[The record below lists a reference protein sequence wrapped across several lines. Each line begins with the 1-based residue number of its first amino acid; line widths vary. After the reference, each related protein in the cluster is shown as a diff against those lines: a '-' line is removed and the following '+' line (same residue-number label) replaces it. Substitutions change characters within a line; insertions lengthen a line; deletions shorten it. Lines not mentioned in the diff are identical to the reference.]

1 MLKQGWDYGLFEKR
15 MFLCR
20 LVNMSVQSSTFW
32 TAVSFLLAEH
42 GRTHSHSH
50 GGFSRSRTRLTHLVA
65 TDDNEN
71 DETFQPPVPPAPS
84 SLLSSDRKKDGRCQ
98 QSHSHNANS
107 SQMNMRGVFLHVLA
121 DALGSVIVIASAS
134 VCISCISSL

>member
-1 MLKQGWDYGLFEKR
+1 MDCSR
-15 MFLCR
+15 SLCFCYR
-20 LVNMSVQSSTFW
+20 LINGSILYTPELL
-32 TAVSFLLAEH
+32 SFFFLAEH
-42 GRTHSHSH
+42 GHTHSHSH

-98 QSHSHNANS
+98 QSHSHNSNGA

-134 VCISCISSL
+134 VCISCICSLKLVPVI